1 MKATFLYR
9 DHTLC
14 GYALEGHCGG
24 VAGSDIVCAAVSSAA
39 YLTANTIT
47 EIIGARATVAVDD
60 TGKMELALSPAE
72 CARCADILQGFRLHM
87 EALADDY
94 PQKIQLTN
102 AEV

>member
-1 MKATFLYR
+1 MW
-9 DHTLC
+9 C
-14 GYALEGHCGG
+14 SYAL
-24 VAGSDIVCAAVSSAA
+24 A
-39 YLTANTIT
+39 YLGRAEIAESLSKVAIT

-60 TGKMELALSPAE
+60 TGKMELTLSPAE